1 MLAGFPADDSNG
13 QANPFRA
20 GSYQRKLKRDLRAAL
35 TVLAFLTDYSARCGE
50 KRWALCTGFVQ
61 VPAKVFL
68 GLAESAMLLDPSWG
82 LTRERLPLYHS
93 NTVKQ

>member
-1 MLAGFPADDSNG
+1 MPVCQLTNI
-13 QANPFRA
+13 
-20 GSYQRKLKRDLRAAL
+20 KKDLRAAL